1 MSRCLKEAGENP
13 CHGDFKVVFD
23 DEYDGTYGGLV
34 GLSHDQAKNIYWTF
48 TEYAVY
54 R

>member
-1 MSRCLKEAGENP
+1 MVI
-13 CHGDFKVVFD
+13 DFKVVFD